1 MKLNPDC
8 IRDILFVVE
17 ENTSFNQMLRLTDD
31 NMFGLESKYQH
42 DEILY
47 HVRQCQWLNLL
58 DVEMWTMTGDC
69 LIKDLTPLGHEFI
82 ANVRKNEVWTNV
94 KNIAGQIGSASLS
107 ALVQIASN
115 VVTNLIKSQFSITS

>member
-47 HVRQCQWLNLL
+47 HV
-58 DVEMWTMTGDC
+58 
-69 LIKDLTPLGHEFI
+69 TPLGHEFI